1 MVFINTENRPGCINE
16 VKALK
21 KMFHS
26 LCIEVRFVLNPTSRV
41 RMTALHTW

>member
-1 MVFINTENRPGCINE
+1 MVFVNTENRAGCLYE

-26 LCIEVRFVLNPTSRV
+26 LCIDVRFVLNPTSRV
-41 RMTALHTW
+41 RVK